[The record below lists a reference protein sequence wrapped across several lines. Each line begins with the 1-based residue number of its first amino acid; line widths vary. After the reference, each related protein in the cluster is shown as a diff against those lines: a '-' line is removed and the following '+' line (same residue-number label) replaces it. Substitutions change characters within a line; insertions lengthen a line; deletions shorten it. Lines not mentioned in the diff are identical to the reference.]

1 MLNLFHESVLWKV
14 LTFFLSHSK
23 TPIYIKELS
32 RRLKLSPSGTNDA
45 LKLLRDAGI
54 LSRKD
59 LGKAHYYSLNKNLPL
74 VKSLKIS
81 YFLAL
86 IGNWKKEK
94 KFKDKE
100 EGLISLILYGNY
112 ATGEFDEMSTVDLLL
127 ISSKPKLHFLLL
139 IQQLEN
145 YLNKKVNF
153 EVLNVTQWHNIKNED
168 LTFYQ
173 YVMRNYILL
182 AGNEPL

>member
-1 MLNLFHESVLWKV
+1 MLNLFSESVLWKV
-14 LTFFLSHSK
+14 LTFFLSHPK

-45 LKLLRDAGI
+45 LKLLREAGI

-86 IGNWKKEK
+86 LENWKMEN
-94 KFKDKE
+94 KFRDKE
-100 EGLISLILYGNY
+100 EDLISLIVYGNY
-112 ATGEFDEMSTVDLLL
+112 ATGEFNEMSTVDLLL
-127 ISSKPKLHFLLL
+127 ISSQPKLHFLLL

-145 YLNKKVNF
+145 YLSKKVNF
-153 EVLNVTQWHNIKNED
+153 KVINVTQWRNIKNED
-168 LTFYQ
+168 LTLYQ
-173 YVMRNYILL
+173 YVMRNHILL
-182 AGNEPL
+182 AGNKPL